1 MGRGEVGRYH
11 QGQRGD
17 YCSGCKLNFFSTSN
31 EVADEKY
38 VATRMALKPSA
49 KTQTRPATPGPEAVE
64 SEGKTTETVS
74 SEPEAGGKK
83 DD

>member
-1 MGRGEVGRYH
+1 M
-11 QGQRGD
+11 
-17 YCSGCKLNFFSTSN
+17 LLILA
-31 EVADEKY
+31 VADEKY

-49 KTQTRPATPGPEAVE
+49 KTQTRPATPGPEAT
-64 SEGKTTETVS
+64 EGKTTEAVS

>member
-1 MGRGEVGRYH
+1 
-11 QGQRGD
+11 
-17 YCSGCKLNFFSTSN
+17 
-31 EVADEKY
+31 VADEKY

-64 SEGKTTETVS
+64 AEAKTTETVS
-74 SEPEAGGKK
+74 SEPGAGGKK

>member
-1 MGRGEVGRYH
+1 M
-11 QGQRGD
+11 
-17 YCSGCKLNFFSTSN
+17 
-31 EVADEKY
+31 ADEKY

-64 SEGKTTETVS
+64 AEGKATETVS
-74 SEPEAGGKK
+74 TEPEAGGKK

>member
-1 MGRGEVGRYH
+1 
-11 QGQRGD
+11 
-17 YCSGCKLNFFSTSN
+17 LLLILA
-31 EVADEKY
+31 VADEKY

-49 KTQTRPATPGPEAVE
+49 KTQTRPATPGPEAT
-64 SEGKTTETVS
+64 EGKSTEAVS

>member
-1 MGRGEVGRYH
+1 MTLVRA
-11 QGQRGD
+11 
-17 YCSGCKLNFFSTSN
+17 N
-31 EVADEKY
+31 EKY

-64 SEGKTTETVS
+64 SSEGKIAEAAS

-83 DD
+83 DE